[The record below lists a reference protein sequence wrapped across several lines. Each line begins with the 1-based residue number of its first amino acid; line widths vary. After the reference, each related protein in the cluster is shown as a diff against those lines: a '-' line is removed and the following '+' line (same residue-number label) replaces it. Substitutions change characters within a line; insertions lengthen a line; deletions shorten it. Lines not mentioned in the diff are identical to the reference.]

1 MRPLPETIAGWIHDG
16 FSLIGQIRITS
27 NADGGFELRHRE
39 DEQEDG
45 LQVFHGSNAA
55 RDLSF
60 FDEARNY
67 RPLKTAPNLR
77 RGWALIVE
85 NAGDL
90 RLALDHFYPA
100 MTAIWRSYLEGSLT
114 NVPLRDTLDRQT
126 GMYAASKRLQNE
138 EGLQLVANACNSA
151 TGCMK
156 RKLWPFTGTLDL
168 IGFSTRERSTEIVTL
183 DSGEKEI
190 PLLCHEACNIL
201 VAACRETV
209 KKRERAAA
217 AVSAAAASQS
227 ST

>member
-1 MRPLPETIAGWIHDG
+1 MRSLPETIAGWVHDG

-27 NADGGFELRHRE
+27 RPEGSFELRHRE
-39 DEQEDG
+39 DVAVHG
-45 LQVFHGSNAA
+45 LEEFRGPSAA

-67 RPLKTAPNLR
+67 RSLKTAPNLR
-77 RGWALIVE
+77 RGWSLIVE
-85 NAGDL
+85 TPEDL

-100 MTAIWRSYLEGSLT
+100 MTALWRSQLEASLSS
-114 NVPLRDTLDRQT
+114 VPLRDTLDRQT
-126 GMYAASKRLQNE
+126 GMYAASKRLQDE
-138 EGLQLVANACNSA
+138 EGLQLVASACNSQ

-156 RKLWPFTGTLDL
+156 RMLWPFTKTVELT
-168 IGFSTRERSTEIVTL
+168 GFSRLERSADVLTL

-217 AVSAAAASQS
+217 ATV
-227 ST
+227 

>member
-1 MRPLPETIAGWIHDG
+1 MLNMRSLPETIAGWVRDG

-27 NADGGFELRHRE
+27 NPGGSFELRHRE
-39 DEQEDG
+39 DVNVHG
-45 LQVFHGSNAA
+45 LEEFQGSRAA

-77 RGWALIVE
+77 RGWSLIVADAE
-85 NAGDL
+85 DL

-100 MTAIWRSYLEGSLT
+100 MTALWRSHLEASLSS
-114 NVPLRDTLDRQT
+114 VPLRDTLDRQT
-126 GMYAASKRLQNE
+126 GMYAASKRLQDE
-138 EGLQLVANACNSA
+138 EGLHLVASACNSQ

-156 RKLWPFTGTLDL
+156 RKLWPFAKTMDL
-168 IGFSTRERSTEIVTL
+168 AGFSSLERSADVLTL

-209 KKRERAAA
+209 KKREKAAA
-217 AVSAAAASQS
+217 AAA
-227 ST
+227 TV

>member
-1 MRPLPETIAGWIHDG
+1 MRSLPETIAAWIRDG
-16 FSLIGQIRITS
+16 YSLVGQIRITS
-27 NADGGFELRHRE
+27 TLEERFELRHR
-39 DEQEDG
+39 DDQNAHN
-45 LQVFHGSNAA
+45 LQVFQGSSAA

-77 RGWALIVE
+77 RGWSLIVE
-85 NAGDL
+85 NAEDL

-100 MTAIWRSYLEGSLT
+100 MTAIWRSHLEGTLISI
-114 NVPLRDTLDRQT
+114 PLRETLDRQT
-126 GMYAASKRLQNE
+126 GMYAASKRLQDE
-138 EGLQLVANACNSA
+138 EGLQLVANACNSQ

-156 RKLWPFTGTLDL
+156 RKLWRFTKTLDL
-168 IGFSTRERSTEIVTL
+168 VGFSANELSAEVITL

-209 KKRERAAA
+209 KKREKA
-217 AVSAAAASQS
+217 AAAASPS

>member
-27 NADGGFELRHRE
+27 TSDGGFELRHRE
-39 DEQEDG
+39 DENAHG
-45 LQVFHGSNAA
+45 LQVFHSSSAA

-77 RGWALIVE
+77 RGWSLLVE

-100 MTAIWRSYLEGSLT
+100 MTAIWRSHLEGSLT
-114 NVPLRDTLDRQT
+114 SVPLRDTLDRQT
-126 GMYAASKRLQNE
+126 GMYAASKRLQDE
-138 EGLQLVANACNSA
+138 EGLQLVANACNSQ

-156 RKLWPFTGTLDL
+156 RKLWPFTKTLDL
-168 IGFSTRERSTEIVTL
+168 AGFSARERSTEVVML

-209 KKRERAAA
+209 KKREKAAA
-217 AVSAAAASQS
+217 AAAASQS